1 MLYRAIKACPWS
13 KGPSS
18 TLTYPVHLSADRL
31 LLFTLLFTA
40 LYLLPFGPLRN
51 SFTAKELEEV
61 ADLMAD
67 RKIRLRVPIE
77 PFLEDYAGDDAS
89 DEDEEMGEDE
99 RRLVREQI
107 ERKALMPY

>member
-1 MLYRAIKACPWS
+1 MVKRFVFHHPQDPDPHHLLLSSDQSQLY
-13 KGPSS
+13 PSS
-18 TLTYPVHLSADRL
+18 
-31 LLFTLLFTA
+31 A
-40 LYLLPFGPLRN
+40 LYLLPFGPLRA

-77 PFLEDYAGDDAS
+77 LFLENYAGDEE
-89 DEDEEMGEDE
+89 DEDEGEEEMGEDE
-99 RRLVREQI
+99 RRLVREQM